1 MAARVRFRYIDR
13 LLDIVYNKRG
23 YHAETV
29 LFLICG
35 TGGRHWKEGYWWQKS
50 KLEKTSPSIMLYA
63 VLRSRFV
70 CLVF

>member
-50 KLEKTSPSIMLYA
+50 KLENESLDNA
-63 VLRSRFV
+63 LRRFKKQIR